1 VVIFISKNGQKSLK
15 FTKFSCFSH
24 FLREKKSPSCKNS
37 DKKKEKK
44 KKTIWDVM
52 LISILG
58 VDLVLVKP

>member
-1 VVIFISKNGQKSLK
+1 VFFSLLEGKKITKLQK
-15 FTKFSCFSH
+15 F
-24 FLREKKSPSCKNS
+24 RQKKGK
-37 DKKKEKK
+37 KK